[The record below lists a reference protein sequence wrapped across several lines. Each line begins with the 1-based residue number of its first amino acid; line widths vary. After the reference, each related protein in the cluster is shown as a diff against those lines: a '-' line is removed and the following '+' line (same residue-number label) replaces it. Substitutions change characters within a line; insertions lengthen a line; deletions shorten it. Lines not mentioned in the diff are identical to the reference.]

1 MIGEQI
7 DVIVNNLTEITNP
20 NAIEPHMRI
29 AGISRPD
36 TKALSCRASQRS
48 NRRSLDGWQ
57 AVAAVPI
64 AKREMP

>member
-7 DVIVNNLTEITNP
+7 DAIVNNLTEITNP
-20 NAIEPHMRI
+20 NAVESHMRI
-29 AGISRPD
+29 AGASRPD
-36 TKALSCRASQRS
+36 VKALSCCASQRI
-48 NRRSLDGWQ
+48 NRRSLDGRQ